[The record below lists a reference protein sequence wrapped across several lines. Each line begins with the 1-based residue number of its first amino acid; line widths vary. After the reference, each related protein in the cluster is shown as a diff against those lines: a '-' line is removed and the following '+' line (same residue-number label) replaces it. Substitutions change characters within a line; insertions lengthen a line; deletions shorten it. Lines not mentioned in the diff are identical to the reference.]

1 MELVIYIVI
10 VNVVL
15 GHVSSTQLSENST
28 LSNAADSEKRND
40 MVNNVTSATTNTQ
53 PEIKNVINE
62 QTMSDITADVGFSKL
77 KVDMASEWTQIKS
90 KEDLLDAPT
99 LPFEIKT
106 SVIENLDNDT
116 NNVTS
121 FVLQELERIAKARPQ
136 SYEQIQSI
144 YSQWRAINWTYELA
158 VARGDVLFDR
168 LEKEFNITIPRWD
181 GVYRYDKYEPI
192 DTRKY
197 EGKSWL
203 RRKEL

>member
-1 MELVIYIVI
+1 MEFVIYLVIVT
-10 VNVVL
+10 VAL
-15 GHVSSTQLSENST
+15 GHGSSTPVSDNST
-28 LSNAADSEKRND
+28 LYNATDSEKRDNMD
-40 MVNNVTSATTNTQ
+40 KNVTSATTNIQ
-53 PEIKNVINE
+53 PEINDVINE
-62 QTMSDITADVGFSKL
+62 QMKSDITAGVGFSKL
-77 KVDMASEWTQIKS
+77 KVDMSSEWTQIKS
-90 KEDLLDAPT
+90 NEDLLDAPT

-106 SVIENLDNDT
+106 SVIENLDNGT

-121 FVLQELERIAKARPQ
+121 FVLQELERIAEARPQ

-181 GVYRYDKYEPI
+181 GVYRYDQYEPI

-197 EGKSWL
+197 EGMSWL